1 MTEVVEEARGT
12 PSVLSVLL
20 GGAAAVVK
28 PSPALVA
35 VRRHSLDDTAPVRR
49 ASPSTAMERPST
61 KPRDFTA
68 ADKAL
73 IRRVHA
79 YMNPL
84 QLLGILNTRLTC
96 DLGDGVSL
104 FTIDQLRTE
113 IASVSSA
120 VPAGGNDWGSLCKL
134 LAKARR
140 DGVLDGISEQ
150 TVNDFAVV
158 FSLNQKQLLS
168 LKDTVLAAGKDGQ

>member
-1 MTEVVEEARGT
+1 MGAIAEKEVER
-12 PSVLSVLL
+12 SMLSSLL
-20 GGAAAVVK
+20 GGAAPVSR

-35 VRRHSLDDTAPVRR
+35 VRRHTLDDSEPGKRTHGTPVRP
-49 ASPSTAMERPST
+49 AA

-96 DLGDGVSL
+96 DLGVSADL
-104 FTIDQLRTE
+104 YTIDQLRTE

-120 VPAGGNDWGSLCKL
+120 VPAAGNDWGSLRKL

-140 DGVLDGISEQ
+140 DGVLNGITEQ
-150 TVNDFAVV
+150 TLNDFAVV
-158 FSLNQKQLLS
+158 YSINQKQLLTI
-168 LKDTVLAAGKDGQ
+168 KDTVLLAMEDGQ